1 MNVLFCTS
9 EGLPYIMS
17 GGLGDVAGALP
28 KALCAAGVDC
38 RVIMPLYSGIRPE
51 LRAEMEYLCHFQVPV
66 AWRSQYCGLFRMK
79 SGRVTAYF
87 LDNEYYFKRDGLYG
101 YGDDGERYAFFSR
114 AVLEA
119 LRHLDFVPDIL
130 HTNDWQT
137 ALVSLY
143 LNLYYRDDPKFA
155 NIKTLFTIH
164 NIQYQ
169 GQFGMETLEDVL
181 GIGREN
187 ASLVEYGGCVN
198 YMKAAIEAADR
209 VNTVSPTYA
218 QEIMQPQYG
227 HGLDPLLRQRS
238 FKVCGIVNGID
249 TEVYDPATD
258 PALAKRYNARTV
270 RAGKAAC
277 RAELCAQFGLEDD
290 GTPIIGMVSR
300 LVDHKGFDLVCQA
313 GERLVQAGM
322 KIALLGTGDK
332 TFEEYFQWLAGS
344 YPGRCGAKIAFQPAL
359 AHKIYAGADVFL
371 MPSRSE
377 PCGLAQMVA
386 LRYGTVPIVRETG
399 GLKDTVQD
407 SGDGQGNG
415 FTFADCSAEALL
427 DACLRAQQG
436 FADADGWRILQRRCM
451 ACDHS
456 WAASCG
462 EYRQLYE
469 TMLTLW

>member
-38 RVIMPLYSGIRPE
+38 RVIMPLYCGIRPE
-51 LRAEMEYLCHFQVPV
+51 LRAEMDYLCQFQVPV

-198 YMKAAIEAADR
+198 YMKAAI
-209 VNTVSPTYA
+209 
-218 QEIMQPQYG
+218 
-227 HGLDPLLRQRS
+227 
-238 FKVCGIVNGID
+238 
-249 TEVYDPATD
+249 
-258 PALAKRYNARTV
+258 
-270 RAGKAAC
+270 
-277 RAELCAQFGLEDD
+277 
-290 GTPIIGMVSR
+290 
-300 LVDHKGFDLVCQA
+300 
-313 GERLVQAGM
+313 
-322 KIALLGTGDK
+322 
-332 TFEEYFQWLAGS
+332 
-344 YPGRCGAKIAFQPAL
+344 
-359 AHKIYAGADVFL
+359 
-371 MPSRSE
+371 
-377 PCGLAQMVA
+377 
-386 LRYGTVPIVRETG
+386 
-399 GLKDTVQD
+399 
-407 SGDGQGNG
+407 
-415 FTFADCSAEALL
+415 
-427 DACLRAQQG
+427 
-436 FADADGWRILQRRCM
+436 
-451 ACDHS
+451 
-456 WAASCG
+456 
-462 EYRQLYE
+462 
-469 TMLTLW
+469 

>member
-38 RVIMPLYSGIRPE
+38 RVIMPLYSDIKPE
-51 LRAEMEYLCHFQVPV
+51 LRQQMEYICNFYVPV
-66 AWRSQYCGLFRMK
+66 GWRSQYCGLFRAK
-79 SGRVTAYF
+79 SGDVTAYF
-87 LDNEYYFKRDGLYG
+87 LDNEYYFKRYGLYG
-101 YGDDGERYAFFSR
+101 HMDDGERFSFFSR

-119 LRHLDFVPDIL
+119 LRHMDFAPDIL

-137 ALVSLY
+137 ALINLY
-143 LNLYYRDDPKFA
+143 LNLYYRDDPKYYG
-155 NIKTLFTIH
+155 IKTLFTIH

-169 GQFGMETLEDVL
+169 GKFGREMLQDVL
-181 GIGREN
+181 SIGQEN
-187 ASLVEYGGCVN
+187 AYLIEYDGCVN
-198 YMKAAIEAADR
+198 YMKAAIESADK

-218 QEIMQPQYG
+218 REIMDPWFG

-249 TEVYDPATD
+249 TDVYDPAKD
-258 PALAKRYNARTV
+258 PALVKNYTARTI

-277 RAELCAQFGLEDD
+277 RADLCEQFGLEDD

-300 LVDHKGFDLVCQA
+300 LVDHKGFDMVCQI
-313 GERLVQAGM
+313 GEQLIHNGM
-322 KIALLGTGDK
+322 KIALLGTGDRG
-332 TFEEYFQWLAGS
+332 FEDYFRWLSGA

-359 AHKIYAGADVFL
+359 AHKIYAGADMFL

-407 SGDGQGNG
+407 SGDGNGNG
-415 FTFADCSAEALL
+415 FTFTECSGGVLL
-427 DACLRAQQG
+427 DACLRAKKG
-436 FADADGWRILQRRCM
+436 FEDPEGWRILARRGM
-451 ACDHS
+451 ECDHS
-456 WAASCG
+456 WAASSHD
-462 EYRQLYE
+462 YIDLYKE
-469 TMLTLW
+469 MLTLW